1 MYEPDLVWI
10 RRRDLMFPGFTN
22 TTFTI
27 PVGERRAINDGHQ
40 TAWTT
45 ATQIEEPRSPWVTRM
60 SANFHGPLMPG
71 VPNSASVFG
80 SYRQSTFP
88 LEEKQKS
95 CSEVERRSRALVAT
109 TSISG
114 TPSPSK
120 STIWVDRK
128 SVVEGKSVDLGG

>member
-27 PVGERRAINDGHQ
+27 PVGERRAIKDGHQ

-60 SANFHGPLMPG
+60 SANFHGPFMPG

-88 LEEKQKS
+88 QIGRAS
-95 CSEVERRSRALVAT
+95 WMER
-109 TSISG
+109 G
-114 TPSPSK
+114 
-120 STIWVDRK
+120 
-128 SVVEGKSVDLGG
+128 